1 LAVASSAAPLIALQG
16 AIILVLFATLPH
28 SVRVDPRHELILL
41 FFLIILK
48 ITGVC
53 AREVDERASMAFSA
67 HIILNANLVLGVDVN
82 DVLFTNVI
90 VFRKRSCKQPMTL
103 FVAKNN
109 HILLDIVLTVL
120 TVKVVLILHSLIK
133 ELPYMTTEPT

>member
-16 AIILVLFATLPH
+16 AIILVLSVTLPH
-28 SVRVDPRHELILL
+28 SVRVHPRHELILL
-41 FFLIILK
+41 FFLLILK